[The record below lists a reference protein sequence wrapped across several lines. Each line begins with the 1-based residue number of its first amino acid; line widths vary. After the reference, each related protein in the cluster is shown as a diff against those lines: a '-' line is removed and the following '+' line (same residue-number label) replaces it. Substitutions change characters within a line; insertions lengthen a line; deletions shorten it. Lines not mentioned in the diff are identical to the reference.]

1 MGVPLGSVVALLR
14 GYRLWQ
20 GPPAATML
28 LAMMLD
34 IAQNVCSDWVLRYQG
49 GARRTCVKSRVS
61 KPFLSRWVRRRA
73 LFTGFWAP

>member
-34 IAQNVCSDWVLRYQG
+34 IAQNGCNDWVVRFPGLSL
-49 GARRTCVKSRVS
+49 RTCVKSRVS
-61 KPFLSRWVRRRA
+61 RTLLFGRVRRRA
-73 LFTGFWAP
+73 LFTGLWAP